1 MNECATRR
9 ILVIGATN
17 YLNRVDVAVRRP
29 GRFDKKIYV
38 GPPDL
43 EARIE
48 AVKLYMRERPQ
59 EEIDLFSL
67 LEDKQWYSFADLE
80 LVVNQA
86 ARDALQ
92 PRQPITYKHLEDA
105 FKHIQPSIN
114 AKVVEEMLAE

>member
-1 MNECATRR
+1 M
-9 ILVIGATN
+9 
-17 YLNRVDVAVRRP
+17 
-29 GRFDKKIYV
+29 

-59 EEIDLFSL
+59 EEIDLFAL

-80 LVVNQA
+80 LIVNQA

-92 PRQPITYKHLEDA
+92 PRQPITRKHLEDV
-105 FKHIQPSIN
+105 FKRIQPSID
-114 AKVVEEMLAE
+114 AKMIEEMSKE